1 MINRKAQLESE
12 QGVRMMIFK
21 LEPQEKE
28 ALLERFVRYAQVD
41 TQSDDNATSSPSTE
55 KQKDLGRLLVKE
67 LQALGCG
74 DAAMDAWGYVTG
86 TVPANLPPDHPAV
99 PVVGFLAHMDTYPST
114 PGGGV
119 KPQIIRGYRGGDI
132 PLSGTPDQPIPFAQ
146 NSNLERCLG
155 HTLVTSDG
163 TTLLGADD
171 KDGIAAILTMIDW
184 LKTHPG
190 FPHGT
195 LRIAFTTDE
204 EVGRGTEHFDV
215 AAFGAQYAYTVD
227 GAALGEIEDES
238 FCADSATVTITG
250 HDTHPG
256 HAKGTMVSAVRIA
269 AALIERLP
277 QENLPETTEDRQSF
291 LHPHH
296 LSGSVAGAELKL
308 LVRAFTE
315 AELAQREG
323 DLRAAIAEVSLRF
336 PGCAIQLEIKP
347 SYRNMGLRIAEDPKV
362 LDFALEAIRRQGI
375 TPVRKPIR
383 GGTDGSRLSYM
394 GLLTPNLFGGAQSYH
409 SVHEWVS
416 LEWMAASVECCLQ
429 IVNVWTEKSQA

>member
-1 MINRKAQLESE
+1 MQ
-12 QGVRMMIFK
+12 VFK
-21 LEPQEKE
+21 LEPQEQQ

-41 TQSDDNATSSPSTE
+41 TQSDDDATCSPSTE
-55 KQKDLGRLLVKE
+55 KQKDLGRLLVEE
-67 LQALGCG
+67 LKALGCG
-74 DAAMDAWGYVTG
+74 DAAMDAWGYVTA
-86 TVPANLPPDHPAV
+86 TVPANVPEEV
-99 PVVGFLAHMDTYPST
+99 PVIGFLAHMDTYPST

-119 KPQIIRGYRGGDI
+119 KPQIIRNYRGGDI
-132 PLSGTPDQPIPFAQ
+132 PLAGTPEHPIPVAR
-146 NSNLERCLG
+146 NPNLTRCLG
-155 HTLVTSDG
+155 HTLITSDG

-171 KDGIAAILTMIDW
+171 KDGLAVILTMVDW
-184 LKTHPG
+184 LRTHPG
-190 FPHGT
+190 FRHGT
-195 LRIAFTTDE
+195 LRIGFTTDE

-227 GAALGEIEDES
+227 GAELGELEDES

-256 HAKGTMVSAVRIA
+256 QAKGTMINAVRLA
-269 AALIERLP
+269 AAILERLP
-277 QENLPETTEDRQSF
+277 QAHLPETTAGRDSF

-296 LSGSVAGAELKL
+296 LSGNVARAELKL

-315 AELAQREG
+315 EELTQRQT
-323 DLRAAIAEVSLRF
+323 DLRTAIAEAAQGF
-336 PGCAIQLEIKP
+336 PGCEIQVEIHA
-347 SYRNMGLRIAEDPKV
+347 SYRNMGLKIAEDPKV

-416 LEWMAASVECCLQ
+416 LDWMTASVECCLQ
-429 IVNVWTEKSQA
+429 IVNVWAEKSGASA